1 MTEIRRIKTE
11 WHNIEKQVDKELTQG
26 KVHLAASM
34 KLAEEVLSG
43 SSAKPDKEQRL
54 LMKYSASYLY
64 QEQKFGDAEKLCEAG
79 LKACPNEA
87 KPTWLHDLSIME
99 ASQGKYKEAYDHV
112 LQMKNIH
119 QSKYDKSNDFES
131 LFALQSDYGHLSKLA
146 EKLNS
151 PVLAK
156 EYNDKSDKYS
166 KAWTKGLRDA
176 MQAVEDYVR
185 QHPSEKQEILR
196 SLQF

>member
-1 MTEIRRIKTE
+1 MTEIRHIKTE
-11 WHNIEKQVDKELTQG
+11 THNIEKQVDRELTQG
-26 KVHLAASM
+26 KEHLAASM
-34 KLAEEVLSG
+34 KLAEEVLSS

-64 QEQKFGDAEKLCEAG
+64 QEQKFGDAEKICEAG

-119 QSKYDKSNDFES
+119 QSKYDKSNDSES
-131 LFALQSDYGHLSKLA
+131 LFALQNDYSHLSKLS

-151 PVLAK
+151 PILAK
-156 EYNDKSDKYS
+156 EYDNKSEKYS
-166 KAWTKGLRDA
+166 KAWAEGLRKA

-185 QHPSEKQEILR
+185 QHPNEKQKILR
-196 SLQF
+196 LLRF